1 MGIIRRKE
9 AKQIETHSFSGPM
22 GDPPPVET
30 WRVMS
35 DSDTP
40 PALAEPAETTP
51 ALPNEAAPAQA
62 VENPAPSESVEV
74 APPAT
79 PSGEPPVFEV
89 PGEILQGFYE
99 QAVMAG
105 IEDGKGQVMA
115 ELTVLQERY
124 AAAIDQLVGVS
135 KELAANN
142 QMQLISLACKIA
154 EKVIRTHLSVRPD
167 DLVSMVSTA
176 LGESRPTDE
185 AVIYCSEPDHEY
197 LTSRREELLAGTD
210 GGFGLKIVCDPTF
223 EYGDF
228 RIETKL
234 GSTDGRVN
242 TRVHDIQRALGGEG
256 GDV

>member
-9 AKQIETHSFSGPM
+9 ATEIETHSFSGPM
-22 GDPPPVET
+22 ADPPPVET

-40 PALAEPAETTP
+40 PALAEPEVATP
-51 ALPNEAAPAQA
+51 ALPNENAAPPESAA
-62 VENPAPSESVEV
+62 AASSEPAPSPQP
-74 APPAT
+74 APVSAD
-79 PSGEPPVFEV
+79 PPVFEV

-99 QAVMAG
+99 QAVMSG

-135 KELAANN
+135 KELAAHN
-142 QMQLISLACKIA
+142 QVQLVSLACKIA
-154 EKVIRTHLSVRPD
+154 EKVIRKHLSVRPD
-167 DLVSMVSTA
+167 DLLSMVNTA
-176 LGESRPTDE
+176 LTESRPSDE
-185 AVIYCSEPDHEY
+185 ATIYCSEPDHEY
-197 LTSRREELLAGTD
+197 LITRRDELAAGTD
-210 GGFGLKIVCDPTF
+210 GSFSLKIVADPTF

-228 RIETKL
+228 RIETTL
-234 GSTDGRVN
+234 GSTDGRV
-242 TRVHDIQRALGGEG
+242 TSRVHDIQRALGGEG

>member
-1 MGIIRRKE
+1 M
-9 AKQIETHSFSGPM
+9 AQPA
-22 GDPPPVET
+22 PP
-30 WRVMS
+30 S
-35 DSDTP
+35 
-40 PALAEPAETTP
+40 AEPP
-51 ALPNEAAPAQA
+51 I
-62 VENPAPSESVEV
+62 
-74 APPAT
+74 
-79 PSGEPPVFEV
+79 FEV

-105 IEDGKGQVMA
+105 IEGGKGQVLA
-115 ELTVLQERY
+115 ELTILQERY

-154 EKVIRTHLSVRPD
+154 EKVLRTHLSVRPD
-167 DLVSMVSTA
+167 DLISMVGTA
-176 LGESRPTDE
+176 LAESRPTDE
-185 AVIYCSEPDHEY
+185 AIIYCSEPDHDY
-197 LTSRREELLAGTD
+197 LTTRREELLGGTD
-210 GGFGLKIVCDPTF
+210 GGFALKIVSDPTF

-234 GSTDGRVN
+234 GSTDGRVS